1 MLDSGTKLFDNAKLQ
16 ATVSIFTPRVTLRI
30 MRQCLYCIVM
40 YCTALY
46 CRPWW
51 DVMEDYMLYFFVVM
65 STLDT
70 NKYVDHVMLTLQA
83 W

>member
-1 MLDSGTKLFDNAKLQ
+1 
-16 ATVSIFTPRVTLRI
+16 
-30 MRQCLYCIVM
+30 M
-40 YCTALY
+40 YCTVLY

-70 NKYVDHVMLTLQA
+70 NKYVDHVMYVDTAGMVTLPMTFLSNTPIDCTIHHSLWPTNFTNKGSHTLQ
-83 W
+83 

>member
-1 MLDSGTKLFDNAKLQ
+1 MPMPNQRFHIYAQSDSQNNEAVF
-16 ATVSIFTPRVTLRI
+16 VSLYCIVLHCTA
-30 MRQCLYCIVM
+30 LYCIVM

-65 STLDT
+65 STLDIHL
-70 NKYVDHVMLTLQA
+70 NILTIDVC
-83 W
+83 

>member
-1 MLDSGTKLFDNAKLQ
+1 
-16 ATVSIFTPRVTLRI
+16 
-30 MRQCLYCIVM
+30 
-40 YCTALY
+40 
-46 CRPWW
+46 
-51 DVMEDYMLYFFVVM
+51 MEDYMLYFFVVM